1 MSFTKNPAAWRADG
15 VRNAVVA
22 AISTPHSIVQIAI
35 RFNQN
40 FAALLA
46 SIDPAALVALAVLWV
61 GRAHE

>member
-40 FAALLA
+40 LAALIA
-46 SIDPAALVALAVLWV
+46 SIDPATLAGLAFLLMG
-61 GRAHE
+61 GRQ

>member
-1 MSFTKNPAAWRADG
+1 VALTKNPAAWRADG

-40 FAALLA
+40 FALLA
-46 SIDPAALVALAVLWV
+46 SIDPAALVALGGLLLS
-61 GRAHE
+61 GGPRQ